1 MVQKRPFERID
12 TITVR
17 GITKRFGETVA
28 VDDVSLDVQG
38 GELLILIGGSG
49 SGKTTTL
56 RMINRLIDPD
66 EGSISINGTDIT
78 SIDEILLRKNIGYVI
93 QQIGLFPHMTVRE
106 NIGLIPKIEGWS
118 RDRIEE
124 RVKELLTLVHLPPEI
139 FMDRYPKEL
148 SGGQQQRIGLARALV
163 MDPPLLLM
171 DEPFGALDP
180 LLRRQ
185 LQDEFI
191 AIKENIGRTIVFVT
205 HDINEAFRLGDRIA
219 IMHEGRIVQVGTA
232 RDLILTPA
240 DPMVAGLV
248 GSEHRYRHLE
258 NLTVQDI
265 MLPVSEISVLEAST
279 SISSAIG
286 LMTDAG
292 LEVAVVSNGTSIQ
305 GIVRLPD
312 LLRVGQHSEA
322 VGSHARSPLIL
333 RPDGTALSAISGMKA
348 DGDVCALVMD
358 GEELLGIFTPDEVL
372 RRLV

>member
-1 MVQKRPFERID
+1 
-12 TITVR
+12 
-17 GITKRFGETVA
+17 
-28 VDDVSLDVQG
+28 
-38 GELLILIGGSG
+38 
-49 SGKTTTL
+49 
-56 RMINRLIDPD
+56 MINRLIDPD

-292 LEVAVVSNGTSIQ
+292 LEVAVVSDGTSIQ

-312 LLRVGQHSEA
+312 LLRVGQHSETI
-322 VGSHARSPLIL
+322 GSHARSPLIL

>member
-1 MVQKRPFERID
+1 
-12 TITVR
+12 
-17 GITKRFGETVA
+17 
-28 VDDVSLDVQG
+28 
-38 GELLILIGGSG
+38 
-49 SGKTTTL
+49 
-56 RMINRLIDPD
+56 MINRLIDPD
-66 EGSISINGTDIT
+66 QGSISINGTAIT
-78 SIDEILLRKNIGYVI
+78 SIDEIILRKNIGYVI

-106 NIGLIPKIEGWS
+106 NIGLVPKIEGWS
-118 RDRIEE
+118 HDRIEE

-191 AIKENIGRTIVFVT
+191 GIKEDIGRTIVFVT

-232 RDLILTPA
+232 RDLILSPA

-248 GSEHRYRHLE
+248 GSDHLYRHLE

-265 MLPVSEISVLEAST
+265 MRPVSRVCLLQAST
-279 SISSAIG
+279 SISSAIV
-286 LMTDAG
+286 LMTDG
-292 LEVAVVSNGTSIQ
+292 GEEVAVISDGSSLSGVVWIS
-305 GIVRLPD
+305 D
-312 LLRVGQHSEA
+312 LLRGGRLSGT
-322 VGSHARSPLIL
+322 VGSYARSPPIL

-348 DGDVCALVMD
+348 DGDSIALVMN

>member
-1 MVQKRPFERID
+1 MDQGRPFERID
-12 TITVR
+12 TITIR

-28 VDDVSLDVQG
+28 VDDVSLEVQG

-66 EGSISINGTDIT
+66 QGSISINGTAIT
-78 SIDEILLRKNIGYVI
+78 SIDEIILRKNIGYVI

-106 NIGLIPKIEGWS
+106 NIGLVPKIEGWS
-118 RDRIEE
+118 HDRIEE

-191 AIKENIGRTIVFVT
+191 GIKEDIGRTIVFVT

-232 RDLILTPA
+232 RDLILSPA

-248 GSEHRYRHLE
+248 GSDHLYRHLE

-265 MLPVSEISVLEAST
+265 MRPVSRVCLLQAST
-279 SISSAIG
+279 SISSAIV
-286 LMTDAG
+286 LMTDG
-292 LEVAVVSNGTSIQ
+292 GEEVAVISDGSSLSGVVWIS
-305 GIVRLPD
+305 D
-312 LLRVGQHSEA
+312 LLRGGRLSGT
-322 VGSHARSPLIL
+322 VGSYARSPPIL

-348 DGDVCALVMD
+348 DGDSIALVMN